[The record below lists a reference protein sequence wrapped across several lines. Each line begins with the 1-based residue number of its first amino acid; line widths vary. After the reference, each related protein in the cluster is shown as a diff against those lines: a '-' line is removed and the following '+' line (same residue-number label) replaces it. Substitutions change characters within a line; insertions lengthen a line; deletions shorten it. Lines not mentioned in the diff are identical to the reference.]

1 MKLLIIGSG
10 AREHALTYKLSQ
22 DMRVNE
28 IFVAPGNGGTA
39 TEVKTKNIDIKAN
52 DINALLEFAKSKSID
67 LTITGGEEALSL
79 GIVDLFEKEGLTIF
93 GPTKAAAEIEASKAF
108 AKDIMSVASIPTATY
123 EQFEDYD
130 KSMKYIET
138 YNTYPVVI
146 KADGLAAGK
155 GVTIAYNLDE
165 AKTFLNSIFND
176 KVFGDAGN
184 KVIIEEFMKGEE
196 ATYTAITDGDSIY
209 PLDISQDHKP
219 INDNDTGPNTGG
231 MGAYTPVPLVDNAT
245 FSYVTRNV
253 VVPMLRELH
262 NRGIPYRGVIYAGLM
277 IDKSVAKDQDDSK
290 RGGCG
295 SNCGCAS
302 NTINT
307 NEIRVVEFNARF
319 GDPECQVIVSRLDT
333 GVLDVLLGSAKGEF
347 GDIEVKRNE
356 NEVVTVV
363 IASKGYPDEYKTGH
377 EITGIEKAEE
387 IDGVKVY
394 HAGTK
399 IDENGKLV
407 TSGGRVLSVTAMA
420 STLEEAKAKAYKAI
434 KEINFQDM
442 YYRTDI
448 SDKAFK
454 NN

>member
-10 AREHALTYKLSQ
+10 AREHALAYKLSQ
-22 DMRVNE
+22 DTRVNE

-39 TEVKTKNIDIKAN
+39 TELKTKNIDIKAN
-52 DINALLEFAKSKSID
+52 DINALLEFAKSNNID

-93 GPTKAAAEIEASKAF
+93 GPTKAATEIEASKAF
-108 AKDIMSVASIPTATY
+108 AKDIMSVASIPTASY
-123 EQFEDYD
+123 EQFEDFD
-130 KSMKYIET
+130 NSMKYIET
-138 YNTYPVVI
+138 NNTYPVVI

-155 GVTIAYNLDE
+155 GVVIAYNLDE
-165 AKTFLNSIFND
+165 AKTFLNSLFND
-176 KVFGDAGN
+176 KIFGDAGN
-184 KVIIEEFMKGEE
+184 KVVIEEFMKGEE

-219 INDNDTGPNTGG
+219 IFDNDTGANTGG

-245 FSYVTRNV
+245 FSFVTRNV

-262 NRGIPYRGVIYAGLM
+262 SRGIPYRGVIYAGLM
-277 IDKSVAKDQDDSK
+277 IDKSVAKDKDDSK

-363 IASKGYPDEYKTGH
+363 IASKGYPAEYETGH

-387 IDGVKVY
+387 VDGVKVY

-420 STLEEAKAKAYKAI
+420 TTLEEAKEKAYKSI
-434 KEINFQDM
+434 KEISFKDM

-454 NN
+454 NI